1 MIQIIYENYL
11 GIFGMMEMW
20 IASQPRADRVIPLI
34 EKGIFPINKCWS
46 WAKME
51 MTWPWD
57 IFENAKPLG
66 SGRREDLPR
75 FQDHIATEKELQI
88 KIRRNPK
95 EKERAKNRG
104 VTNLPPLR

>member
-1 MIQIIYENYL
+1 
-11 GIFGMMEMW
+11 
-20 IASQPRADRVIPLI
+20 
-34 EKGIFPINKCWS
+34 
-46 WAKME
+46 ME

-57 IFENAKPLG
+57 RFENDKPLG

-95 EKERAKNRG
+95 EKERAKNQG